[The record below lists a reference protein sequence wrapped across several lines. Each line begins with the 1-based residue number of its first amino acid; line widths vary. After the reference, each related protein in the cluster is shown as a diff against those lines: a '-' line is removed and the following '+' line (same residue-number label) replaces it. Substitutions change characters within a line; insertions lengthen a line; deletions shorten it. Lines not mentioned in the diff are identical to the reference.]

1 MSASARSWW
10 AIIALTVRAAL
21 ARHLRVAPLAL
32 LALLSA
38 VSPAAALSA
47 EERALVGRVERYL
60 GDLQALAAPFIQ
72 VSSAGKMARGR
83 LYLWRPGRLRFEYDP
98 PTPIVIISDGRW
110 VSYRDNELDETT
122 IVPLSRTPLGILVDD
137 PVSLTTRA
145 EVIDVRQEAGVVR
158 LTLRL
163 RDDSDGG
170 EVKMAFTKN
179 PFELKQWTII
189 DGQGSEVRI
198 TLLEVRR
205 GSGFEKDLFFVEHP
219 LDTGPTDN

>member
-1 MSASARSWW
+1 M
-10 AIIALTVRAAL
+10 
-21 ARHLRVAPLAL
+21 
-32 LALLSA
+32 
-38 VSPAAALSA
+38 SPAAALSA

-170 EVKMAFTKN
+170 EVQLAFTEN

-205 GSGFEKDLFFVEHP
+205 GGGFEKDLFFVEHP

>member
-1 MSASARSWW
+1 MVWWALPIMSASARSWW

-60 GDLQALAAPFIQ
+60 GDLQALAAPFIK
-72 VSSAGKMARGR
+72 SPARANGAR
-83 LYLWRPGRLRFEYDP
+83 PLYLWRPGRLRFEYDP

-122 IVPLSRTPLGILVDD
+122 IVPLSRRPW
-137 PVSLTTRA
+137 
-145 EVIDVRQEAGVVR
+145 
-158 LTLRL
+158 
-163 RDDSDGG
+163 
-170 EVKMAFTKN
+170 AF
-179 PFELKQWTII
+179 WSTI
-189 DGQGSEVRI
+189 RC
-198 TLLEVRR
+198 
-205 GSGFEKDLFFVEHP
+205 P
-219 LDTGPTDN
+219 

>member
-1 MSASARSWW
+1 MVAHLKAQGEPEYNEAVTDEDEAAEGEMSCSAVSAARAAATIFTIGRWRLSPARARRRPVLFSAIRKTATNAPRRLSSRWKKMVWWALPIMSASARSWW

-83 LYLWRPGRLRFEYDP
+83 LYLWRPGRLRFDYDP
-98 PTPIVIISDGRW
+98 PTPIVINYDGRW
-110 VSYRDNELDETT
+110 VS
-122 IVPLSRTPLGILVDD
+122 
-137 PVSLTTRA
+137 
-145 EVIDVRQEAGVVR
+145 
-158 LTLRL
+158 
-163 RDDSDGG
+163 
-170 EVKMAFTKN
+170 
-179 PFELKQWTII
+179 
-189 DGQGSEVRI
+189 
-198 TLLEVRR
+198 
-205 GSGFEKDLFFVEHP
+205 
-219 LDTGPTDN
+219 

>member
-1 MSASARSWW
+1 MSASARFWW

-98 PTPIVIISDGRW
+98 PTPIGSRPN
-110 VSYRDNELDETT
+110 RTCRRNRRTATTT
-122 IVPLSRTPLGILVDD
+122 INLVYQA
-137 PVSLTTRA
+137 S
-145 EVIDVRQEAGVVR
+145 AGR
-158 LTLRL
+158 SAT
-163 RDDSDGG
+163 
-170 EVKMAFTKN
+170 AN
-179 PFELKQWTII
+179 
-189 DGQGSEVRI
+189 
-198 TLLEVRR
+198 
-205 GSGFEKDLFFVEHP
+205 
-219 LDTGPTDN
+219 GPIHS